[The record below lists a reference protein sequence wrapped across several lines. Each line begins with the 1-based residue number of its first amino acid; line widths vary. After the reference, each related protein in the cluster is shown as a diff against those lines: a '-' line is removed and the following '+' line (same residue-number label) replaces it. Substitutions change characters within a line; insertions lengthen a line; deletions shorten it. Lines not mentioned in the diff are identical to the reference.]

1 MAHEKLR
8 PDIRALTETG
18 LTEKWRKIYGT
29 GFLLSAFCLLLPGS
43 CLLFEGFAISN
54 IRSAL
59 RLEFFWTKKKAKLMV
74 VS

>member
-1 MAHEKLR
+1 MAHEKLS
-8 PDIRALTETG
+8 PDIRALTETW

-29 GFLLSAFCLLLPGS
+29 GFLLSAARE
-43 CLLFEGFAISN
+43 LFEGFAISN